1 MKKLIIDRF
10 EGNYAICEDEER
22 GIFAIEIVE
31 LPKGIEEGSVLNISD
46 SGIISIDKKKTDDR
60 REKIKN
66 MQKDLWK

>member
-31 LPKGIEEGSVLNISD
+31 LPKGIKEGSLLNISD

>member
-22 GIFAIEIVE
+22 GTFAIEIVD
-31 LPKGIEEGSVLNISD
+31 LPKEIREGSVLNISD
-46 SGIISIDKKKTDDR
+46 SGIISIDKKETDDR